1 MQPRPR
7 AARTQTPRFPLPMR
21 SQRTRTTRHICF
33 LLRVIAIWL
42 TAWTHDGDLL
52 GVYPFYH
59 TTWPRPMAVFTAAAG
74 ITHSL
79 VAVV

>member
-1 MQPRPR
+1 MSWQPT
-7 AARTQTPRFPLPMR
+7 ARTSNATGA
-21 SQRTRTTRHICF
+21 SACVA
-33 LLRVIAIWL
+33 RVIAIWL
-42 TAWTHDGDLL
+42 TACTHDGDLL

-59 TTWPRPMAVFTAAAG
+59 TTWPPPMAVFTAAAG

>member
-1 MQPRPR
+1 M
-7 AARTQTPRFPLPMR
+7 QTPRFPWTMP
-21 SQRTRTTRHICF
+21 SPGPVEARHICF

-52 GVYPFYH
+52 GVYPSYH